1 MTFGV
6 APEGKP
12 GFSDQQYPET
22 IETTTP
28 LASFNP
34 EDLVNYD
41 DGSIKDPELVAAGL
55 AKADE
60 IMNNPDYSNQTDEW
74 KKNLAHEQMI
84 PAMKAEVYK
93 RAYKSKLA
101 ESNEATAA
109 AFAEQAAQDFADYQ
123 SSAAGRGQQAIIN
136 NSPE

>member
-22 IETTTP
+22 IETAAP
-28 LASFNP
+28 SVSFSP

-55 AKADE
+55 AKANE

-74 KKNLAHEQMI
+74 KTNLGHEQMI
-84 PAMKAEVYK
+84 PAMKAKVYE
-93 RAYKSKLA
+93 RAYSSKLP
-101 ESNEATAA
+101 ESDEETAA

-123 SSAAGRGQQAIIN
+123 FSAAGRGQQSIIN